1 VRVVA
6 TESGQWNWTSGS
18 SPEDAGLS
26 GKSGSFTAVPWSDD
40 EKRENPLRRGF
51 LRPTANGHA
60 LQLADG
66 TPFLVAGDTWW
77 AAGTNRYRWYDDDR
91 ERPMGPDAGFKD
103 YVRFRKAQGYNWIN
117 MVAAFP
123 NWMTD
128 GQPWHVVMNDPEKTT
143 VRSAWLEF
151 GTGSA
156 KNMDNEGGRPFLFPG
171 KVAGY
176 ENMFPDVDRINPDYF
191 RYIDRKVDYLNQ
203 QGFVVF
209 IEVSRRDA
217 SLCLK
222 KYYDWPNS
230 YARFIQ
236 YIWSRYQAN
245 NVVLSP
251 IHLDIISETVGPGE
265 YNKAIREV
273 MDNYGPPPFGTLLS
287 ANANPS
293 TLKNWGEPSWVTLQQ
308 IGNKREHDSYWYLTE
323 IFHHAPAQPAINGEP
338 YYSGYTDVRGLG
350 GNGYKYGAPGGTE
363 QDARYVRSS
372 PTLKKECRALACAA
386 HGSTPSTVLSG
397 SIPVTGVGRAR
408 AAGFCVPGQ
417 RASLMYPIIPATA
430 IGA

>member
-1 VRVVA
+1 VVA

-156 KNMDNEGGRPFLFPG
+156 KNMDNEGGHS
-171 KVAGY
+171 
-176 ENMFPDVDRINPDYF
+176 YF
-191 RYIDRKVDYLNQ
+191 R
-203 QGFVVF
+203 
-209 IEVSRRDA
+209 
-217 SLCLK
+217 
-222 KYYDWPNS
+222 
-230 YARFIQ
+230 AR
-236 YIWSRYQAN
+236 W
-245 NVVLSP
+245 
-251 IHLDIISETVGPGE
+251 
-265 YNKAIREV
+265 
-273 MDNYGPPPFGTLLS
+273 
-287 ANANPS
+287 
-293 TLKNWGEPSWVTLQQ
+293 
-308 IGNKREHDSYWYLTE
+308 
-323 IFHHAPAQPAINGEP
+323 
-338 YYSGYTDVRGLG
+338 
-350 GNGYKYGAPGGTE
+350 
-363 QDARYVRSS
+363 
-372 PTLKKECRALACAA
+372 
-386 HGSTPSTVLSG
+386 
-397 SIPVTGVGRAR
+397 PVTRTCFPTSTASILIIFATSIAR
-408 AAGFCVPGQ
+408 
-417 RASLMYPIIPATA
+417 STT
-430 IGA
+430 